1 MQHGM
6 LRIIWVIPGAC
17 VLFVIVVL
25 ALTFRAPDRS
35 HSQLMPNVALM
46 RVAMIELREHPESRQ
61 FLTLGAIRRTNELNR
76 LRELLDTQGTDD
88 SALAA
93 PTIALLAN
101 RSDSD
106 PEANNYETDWN
117 LQSPAPAPVDVSG
130 SPSAQALVAVLDEE
144 QPVGTQEEK
153 PAIAT
158 LEEKPVAIQE
168 GKPTV
173 ATREENP
180 AVTTP
185 DHKSG
190 VIRTPPRVKSRNES
204 RAKGVQHVRIRARV
218 PVKQESP
225 SPQYFFQPFGSQQTG
240 QTSAVNNT
248 NYFGYQQP
256 RQTPAPSA
264 NNYFANQ
271 PTGPTQTPNARAP
284 RKQESPSP
292 QYFFEPFG
300 SQQTGQTSAVNNTNY
315 FGYQQPRQTPT
326 PSANNYFVNQRT
338 GPTQ

>member
-6 LRIIWVIPGAC
+6 LRIIWILPAGC
-17 VLFVIVVL
+17 VLLAIVVL
-25 ALTFRAPDRS
+25 ALAFGAPDRS
-35 HSQLMPNVALM
+35 HSQLMPNVALT
-46 RVAMIELREHPESRQ
+46 RVAMIELGEQPESRQ
-61 FLTLGAIRRTNELNR
+61 FRAIRRTNELNR

-106 PEANNYETDWN
+106 PEANNYETDWD
-117 LQSPAPAPVDVSG
+117 LQSPAPGPVDVSS
-130 SPSAQALVAVLDEE
+130 SPSAQAVVAILEE
-144 QPVGTQEEK
+144 KQAVGTQEDK

-158 LEEKPVAIQE
+158 LDEKPIAIQEEKPTI
-168 GKPTV
+168 
-173 ATREENP
+173 ATREENR

-185 DHKSG
+185 DKKSA

-204 RAKGVQHVRIRARV
+204 RAKGVQHVRIRARA

-225 SPQYFFQPFGSQQTG
+225 SPQYFFEPFGSQQSG

-256 RQTPAPSA
+256 RQA
-264 NNYFANQ
+264 
-271 PTGPTQTPNARAP
+271 
-284 RKQESPSP
+284 
-292 QYFFEPFG
+292 
-300 SQQTGQTSAVNNTNY
+300 
-315 FGYQQPRQTPT
+315 PT

-338 GPTQ
+338 GPTQTHNASDY